1 MQLLDKYLI
10 YSSVFALFTEGLTF
24 HYIIDWKFFYIILV
38 INLSI
43 LAYKNCLVTNK
54 NLLIVFVFLFTHGI
68 IMFLIH
74 RNPLSS
80 LLSQLI
86 GIIISSF
93 YYYNFIK
100 IFKTELLFK
109 VYVNIAFYVA
119 LIAIPMFYFNINLF
133 TPDRLNGI
141 MLEPAHYA
149 TIMLPAIYVAFKKE
163 SYFKLVVILI
173 TVLLSK
179 SSIGFIGLL
188 LMLIIPILKIKYFL
202 KYSIVVFAILGV
214 SFYYLYTQWMVSTN
228 ENSGNVIVRRVKQT
242 QESLDAIKTG
252 KFKDYTNLSSYALLS
267 NIFVSKNI
275 FFHYPLGTG
284 LGSYKHEYEK
294 VYPKLSPPQY
304 LVKQNLSKI
313 NKLDANSL
321 FLRLLA
327 DLGVF
332 AILLILYF
340 TYRSYKV
347 FKNDKKV
354 AEQGTFFYLII
365 KLLREGHYF
374 PPEFYFFVLI
384 FIKDFNDKNTTYS

>member
-1 MQLLDKYLI
+1 M
-10 YSSVFALFTEGLTF
+10 
-24 HYIIDWKFFYIILV
+24 
-38 INLSI
+38 
-43 LAYKNCLVTNK
+43 
-54 NLLIVFVFLFTHGI
+54 
-68 IMFLIH
+68 
-74 RNPLSS
+74 
-80 LLSQLI
+80 
-86 GIIISSF
+86 
-93 YYYNFIK
+93 
-100 IFKTELLFK
+100 
-109 VYVNIAFYVA
+109 A